1 MSSSLSPA
9 VTTVITGISEGRCL
23 QIANSVTSANT
34 AMTQAV
40 TYQRVVIN
48 TAPSHS
54 FANTISSVQANLTVL
69 SNKIMLRG
77 PIGFGVILGQIR
89 SHIADSIAIKTST
102 NFISNCSF
110 DDFGSNVTSISSMST
125 QGLDGLVGNLTAAAN
140 AIRYAGP
147 CFDMSDIKTFGTPAG
162 FIKKLKSVKL
172 ATASGVN
179 AALANAN
186 VDTDNIEDPVYAEAI
201 RMVLTNITDTKVI
214 ALVADYLDIPISSNS
229 ALGNTSLLEFTNSKK
244 TVTSLIDFTDLDKLA
259 NAIVISGLT
268 ANLQTI
274 GTKLSDM
281 GASFKTVDAAVVMLT
296 SLNTPNV
303 ANLNSFG
310 SNLTTMM
317 SNLASNVSATTGT
330 GRGPLGVPN
339 VTDFTHVVSGGPE
352 LSILTS
358 NLNITESNISALS
371 NAISKSTS
379 LFAIT
384 GIDLVNQPT
393 VFGLSSIKSF
403 ATSIFDIG
411 ADTSGS
417 GANIVLANM
426 VTNDRYGEAIT
437 SVLAEGK
444 NNALLSAGGIQP
456 PKFS

>member
-54 FANTISSVQANLTVL
+54 FANTISSVQANLTAL
-69 SNKIMLRG
+69 SNSIMLRG
-77 PIGFGVILGQIR
+77 PKGFGLILGQIR

-147 CFDMSDIKTFGTPAG
+147 CFDMTDIKTFGTPAG
-162 FIKKLKSVKL
+162 FVKKLKSVKL
-172 ATASGVN
+172 ATATGVN

-201 RMVLTNITDTKVI
+201 RMVLTNITDPTSI
-214 ALVADYLDIPISSNS
+214 ALVADYLEIPISS
-229 ALGNTSLLEFTNSKK
+229 NTSLLEFTNSKK

-259 NAIVISGLT
+259 NAKVISGLT

-379 LFAIT
+379 LFAIA